1 VLDVFGSDPFR
12 EVIGRRT
19 TAGRPARSKKTPL
32 SGEADQLGAPME
44 LDSLRA
50 LCERDLSAAEHKRQI
65 DTFAAGSGR

>member
-1 VLDVFGSDPFR
+1 
-12 EVIGRRT
+12 
-19 TAGRPARSKKTPL
+19 
-32 SGEADQLGAPME
+32 ME